1 MLKKI
6 AKLKH
11 SNTNV
16 FKYANCDKITDNQM
30 TGYHSNCKQNFKVD
44 KNHNLFYILT
54 RVNKCLHVKKLF
66 FPEGSALGFMKL

>member
-1 MLKKI
+1 
-6 AKLKH
+6 
-11 SNTNV
+11 
-16 FKYANCDKITDNQM
+16 M
-30 TGYHSNCKQNFKVD
+30 TGYHSNYKQNFKVD